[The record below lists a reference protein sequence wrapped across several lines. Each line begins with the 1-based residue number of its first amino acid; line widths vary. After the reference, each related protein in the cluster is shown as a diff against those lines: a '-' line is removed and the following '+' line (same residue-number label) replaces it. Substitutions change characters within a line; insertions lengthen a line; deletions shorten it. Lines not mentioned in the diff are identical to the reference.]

1 MAASGDGGDRGSW
14 TVVWAVPGAG
24 DERRVRAAPIL
35 REVLRAARRPT
46 WRLVVDWVLTA
57 AGIGIAVWRIAPTLT
72 AVNDRGTTL
81 AEVNWGWIALA
92 LVASVLSLAAYGELY
107 RSMLW
112 AGGARLDF
120 RTVQTVNWI
129 GNAVAQTVPS
139 AGATAGVAYSVA
151 AFRIRGVDTGL
162 SLWTSV
168 LAALLSGGV
177 LVLAGPVVLA
187 YHGIIPLPAGAALSG
202 LFAVAMWVAWWL
214 LRRPASLHWL
224 ARRTT
229 AVARRLPVVRHAKWL
244 KRDPGRAEA
253 VSERIALLHPSAGR
267 WAGFFGIA
275 MVSWA
280 FDYLTLVACV
290 AAAADTV
297 PWEAAAIGYLA
308 VQASIGLQLTPA
320 GAGAAEAALL
330 AALSGGGLV
339 PASAALAVVL
349 FRVITWPLLAGA
361 GWVIFLVTG
370 WKRAR
375 QS

>member
-1 MAASGDGGDRGSW
+1 MARTGERG
-14 TVVWAVPGAG
+14 TVVHKVPEQES
-24 DERRVRAAPIL
+24 ERRARAAPLL
-35 REVLRAARRPT
+35 RDVLRAARRPT
-46 WRLVVDWVLTA
+46 WRLVADWILTA

-72 AVNDRGTTL
+72 AVNDLGVRL
-81 AEVNWGWIALA
+81 AGLNWGWIALA
-92 LVASVLSLAAYGELY
+92 VVASAISLAAYGELH

-151 AFRIRGVDTGL
+151 AFRSRGVDTGL

-168 LAALLSGGV
+168 LAALLSGAV
-177 LVLAGPVVLA
+177 LVLAGPLVLA
-187 YHGIIPLPAGAALSG
+187 YDGILPLPAAAALSG
-202 LFAVAMWVAWWL
+202 LIAVVMWLAWWL

-224 ARRTT
+224 ARRTIS
-229 AVARRLPVVRHAKWL
+229 VARHLPVVRNANWVRH
-244 KRDPGRAEA
+244 DPGRADA

-267 WAGFFGIA
+267 WCGFFGIA

-280 FDYLTLVACV
+280 FDYATLVACV
-290 AAAADTV
+290 TAAAGTVPWGAAAA
-297 PWEAAAIGYLA
+297 GYLA

-339 PASAALAVVL
+339 PAPAALAVVL
-349 FRVITWPLLAGA
+349 FRAITWPLLAGA
-361 GWVIFLVTG
+361 GWVVFLVTG
-370 WKRAR
+370 WKRSR